1 MTHWYEGP
9 LAAFDIETTGTD
21 AEQDRIVSA
30 ALVVQDISGS
40 RARVTRWLVNPGIPI
55 PVAATE
61 VHGLTDALVQRSG
74 RWPAPVIEEVG
85 RALAE
90 QCMAGRPL
98 VVMNAPFGLTV
109 LDREMRRHRDSSLA
123 RYLENAPFCVLD
135 PGVLDRH
142 LDAVRKGRRR
152 LIDLCS
158 LYGVVLDGSHDA
170 VADAAAA
177 LEVVR
182 SVGRRFATATGALT
196 AAQLHARQA
205 VWHAAQSRGQQEWFA
220 RGATRTAPDP
230 AWPLRPQL
238 PAVA

>member
-21 AEQDRIVSA
+21 AEEDRIISA
-30 ALVVQDISGS
+30 ALVVQDISGA

-55 PVAATE
+55 PVEAAE
-61 VHGLTDALVQRSG
+61 VHGLTDALVQRTG

-98 VVMNAPFGLTV
+98 VVMNAPYGLTV

-135 PGVLDRH
+135 PSVLDRH

-152 LIDLCS
+152 LVDLCS

-170 VADAAAA
+170 AADAAAA

-182 SVGRRFATATGALT
+182 SVGRRFATTTQQLT
-196 AAQLHARQA
+196 PAQLHTRQA
-205 VWHAAQSRGQQEWFA
+205 IWHAAQARGQQEWFA
-220 RGATRTAPDP
+220 RGGTRAAPNP
-230 AWPLRPQL
+230 AWPLRPQMPL
-238 PAVA
+238 VA